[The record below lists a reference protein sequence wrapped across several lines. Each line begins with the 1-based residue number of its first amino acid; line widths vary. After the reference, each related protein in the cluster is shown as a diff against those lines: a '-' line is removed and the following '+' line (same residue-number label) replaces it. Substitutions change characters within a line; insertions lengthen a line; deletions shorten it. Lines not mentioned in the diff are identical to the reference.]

1 MPGKRN
7 KKKARDKDGNFDLKE
22 KFMPGYAHVFLL
34 KSNADG
40 H

>member
-22 KFMPGYAHVFLL
+22 KSCPGMRMF
-34 KSNADG
+34 SS
-40 H
+40 

>member
-1 MPGKRN
+1 MLGKRN
-7 KKKARDKDGNFDLKE
+7 KKKAKDKDGNFDLKE
-22 KFMPGYAHVFLL
+22 KSCLGYVHVFLL

>member
-22 KFMPGYAHVFLL
+22 KSCLGMCMF
-34 KSNADG
+34 SS
-40 H
+40 

>member
-1 MPGKRN
+1 MPGR
-7 KKKARDKDGNFDLKE
+7 KKKARDKDGNFNLKE
-22 KFMPGYAHVFLL
+22 KSCRGICMFFPL

>member
-1 MPGKRN
+1 MPRKTN
-7 KKKARDKDGNFDLKE
+7 KEKARDKDGNFNLKE
-22 KFMPGYAHVFLL
+22 KSYVHASLV